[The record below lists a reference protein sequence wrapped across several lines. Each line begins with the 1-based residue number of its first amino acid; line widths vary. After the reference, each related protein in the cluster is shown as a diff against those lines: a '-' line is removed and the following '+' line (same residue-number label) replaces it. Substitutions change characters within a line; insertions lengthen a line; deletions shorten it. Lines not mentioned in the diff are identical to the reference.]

1 MENYL
6 IGLVGIL
13 VSVWL
18 FALGYRRTIGA
29 KRERIRSANDSI
41 VRILLRRVSSENYTP
56 RAADIQR
63 LVDSKARQLKVR
75 PDELLPR
82 DCLLNDVFVQITE
95 TEFLPKEKRSE
106 ILARL
111 EGVQEEQPAEPGLQD
126 ADLFG
131 EEPSLRRRQR
141 VTNMLAL
148 AMGVITSV
156 VGALTVSLPEVFT
169 AGDGLG
175 ETLPLFL
182 SVTAAG
188 FITILFV
195 LVYYRFR
202 RQQEA
207 SDKAT
212 VTRSSLELERERWPR
227 ARESRSVG

>member
-63 LVDSKARQLKVR
+63 FVGSKARQFKVR

-95 TEFLPKEKRSE
+95 TE
-106 ILARL
+106 
-111 EGVQEEQPAEPGLQD
+111 
-126 ADLFG
+126 
-131 EEPSLRRRQR
+131 PS
-141 VTNMLAL
+141 VP
-148 AMGVITSV
+148 I
-156 VGALTVSLPEVFT
+156 
-169 AGDGLG
+169 
-175 ETLPLFL
+175 
-182 SVTAAG
+182 
-188 FITILFV
+188 
-195 LVYYRFR
+195 
-202 RQQEA
+202 
-207 SDKAT
+207 
-212 VTRSSLELERERWPR
+212 
-227 ARESRSVG
+227 